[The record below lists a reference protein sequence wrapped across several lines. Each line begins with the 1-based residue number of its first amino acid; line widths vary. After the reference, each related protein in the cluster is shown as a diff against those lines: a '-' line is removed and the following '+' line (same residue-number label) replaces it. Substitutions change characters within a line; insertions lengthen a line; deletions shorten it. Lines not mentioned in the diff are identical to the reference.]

1 MEGETMHF
9 AIVDD
14 EKYFADELYSVIKK
28 YMSEINEDFAADFY
42 SDGLTFINSR
52 NKDYD
57 IVFLDIKM
65 PIMNG
70 METAE
75 KFRKI
80 NKTAILIFVTNFEQF
95 ALKGYKVDAMD
106 YIIKPIDYAQFSSV
120 LKKAL
125 GKAKKRKE
133 SQLILNTSQGII
145 RIPLMDIIYLESI
158 KHHIIFHTLQGD
170 FDCWSTLKKYEG
182 MLPKDQFVR
191 ANNGYLINLQFV
203 SEIKLDSVIVNKKEL
218 FFSRGRK
225 KGFIEAIT
233 KYTNK

>member
-1 MEGETMHF
+1 MLF
-9 AIVDD
+9 AIIDD
-14 EKYFADELYSVIKK
+14 EKYFADELYSVIRK
-28 YMSEINEDFAADFY
+28 YMDGIKEDFVADFY
-42 SDGLTFINSR
+42 SDGLSFINNR

-57 IVFLDIKM
+57 IIFLDVKM

-75 KFRKI
+75 KFREM
-80 NKTAILIFVTNFEQF
+80 NKTAILIFVTNFERF

-106 YIIKPIDYAQFSSV
+106 YVIKPIDYAQFSTV
-120 LKKAL
+120 LEKAL
-125 GKAKKRKE
+125 GKARMRKG
-133 SQLILNTSQGII
+133 SQIILNTSQGII
-145 RIPLMDIIYLESI
+145 RIPSMDIIYLESM
-158 KHHIIFHTLQGD
+158 KHHIIFHTLQGV

-191 ANNGYLINLQFV
+191 ANNGYLVNLQFV
-203 SEIKLDSVIVNKKEL
+203 SEIKSDSIIVNKKEL

-233 KYTNK
+233 KCTNR